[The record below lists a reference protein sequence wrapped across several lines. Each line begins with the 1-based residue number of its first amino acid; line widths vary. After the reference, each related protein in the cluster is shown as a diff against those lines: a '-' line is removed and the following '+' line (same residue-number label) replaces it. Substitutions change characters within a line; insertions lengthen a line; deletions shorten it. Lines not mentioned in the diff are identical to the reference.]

1 MYSNY
6 CGEKGEGWGGG
17 GARDVLALVNQGV
30 PRACF
35 RGERK
40 KRKFCGFYLADYW
53 HRERII
59 QFNSNGQLL
68 WVNMKHSTQL
78 RRIVETFFFIC
89 CYCQMFIFWLC
100 FCNFLLSLGSLSSL
114 KFDHFRPHL
123 GFFFQLVSHENNKTT
138 ELCVESLTKRKHFW
152 LFIQSQWKFLQK
164 TPWGCQL
171 KK

>member
-1 MYSNY
+1 MFYRFSERIPKMLRALVIFLLIIGFVAEARFHGINPY
-6 CGEKGEGWGGG
+6 QRLLSKCVIYLLNEYVQQLLRGERRGLGGGG
-17 GARDVLALVNQGV
+17 GARDVQALVNQGV
-30 PRACF
+30 PRANF
-35 RGERK
+35 RGEKK

-114 KFDHFRPHL
+114 
-123 GFFFQLVSHENNKTT
+123 SH
-138 ELCVESLTKRKHFW
+138 
-152 LFIQSQWKFLQK
+152 
-164 TPWGCQL
+164 
-171 KK
+171 